1 MWLITDFDGTLAGFS
16 PDPHD
21 VPIEQDAIDALVTIA
36 SKTKVNVA
44 ILTGR
49 SLDSV
54 DRLGLPTENFIL
66 AGSHGAELRPSKF
79 LPDFSLNSDPTMAA
93 IIGDEVKA
101 RRASLLDVLQSVAAK
116 YDGAW
121 IEDKPFH
128 LVFHY
133 RKVADDQEAALLK
146 DVLAVDPHGTH
157 VVPGNKV
164 VEFAFT
170 TITKGDWVAAARKV
184 IPGPVTYLG
193 DDTPDETVFA
203 ILGDGDRGIKVG
215 DGDTKAIMRLADIP
229 AVTEFF
235 VNLATYLTTTPGA
248 DEATSWT

>member
-16 PDPHD
+16 PDPD
-21 VPIEQDAIDALVTIA
+21 NVPIEQAAVDALVTIA

-66 AGSHGAELRPSKF
+66 AASHGAELRPSKF
-79 LPDFSLNSDPTMAA
+79 MPDFSLKDDPTMSAVM
-93 IIGDEVKA
+93 GDEVKE
-101 RRASLLDVLQSVAAK
+101 RRQALLDELNAVASA
-116 YDGAW
+116 YEGAW
-121 IEDKPFH
+121 VEDKPFH
-128 LVFHY
+128 LVFHF
-133 RKVADDQEAALLK
+133 RKVDPSLEDALLR
-146 DVLAVDPHGTH
+146 DVLALDPHGTH
-157 VVPGNKV
+157 VVHGNKV

-170 TITKGDWVAAARKV
+170 TITKGDWVAAARKI

-203 ILGDGDRGIKVG
+203 ILGPGDRGIKVG
-215 DGDTKAIMRLADIP
+215 EGETKATKRLADIP
-229 AVTEFF
+229 AVTDFF
-235 VNLATYLTTTPGA
+235 VSLAEHLITTPGA
-248 DEATSWT
+248 DEATSW